1 MNLTERLAED
11 MKQAMKDK
19 DKLRLSVLRMV
30 KAAVKNREI
39 ETGQPLADD
48 DVLGVIQ
55 KELKQRR
62 DSLQAFESAG
72 RTDLVDEVKAEID
85 VLMSYLPK
93 QLSEDELR
101 GIVQSVIAELGAS
114 GKADVGKVMSAVMPK
129 VKGRADG
136 RLVQSIVQSLLV

>member
-1 MNLTERLAED
+1 VDLTQRLTED

-19 DKLRLSVLRMV
+19 DKVRLSVLRMV

-39 ETGQPLADD
+39 EIGRPLADD

-93 QLSEDELR
+93 QLSEEELR
-101 GIVQSVIAELGAS
+101 EIVQSVISELGAS

-136 RLVQSIVQSLLV
+136 RLVQSLVQSLLG

>member
-1 MNLTERLAED
+1 VDLTQRLTED
-11 MKQAMKDK
+11 MKQAMKQK
-19 DKLRLSVLRMV
+19 DKVRLSVLRMV

-39 ETGQPLADD
+39 EIGRPLADD

-101 GIVQSVIAELGAS
+101 EIVQSVISELGAS

-136 RLVQSIVQSLLV
+136 RLVQSLVQSLLG

>member
-1 MNLTERLAED
+1 VDLTQRLTED
-11 MKQAMKDK
+11 MKQAMKQK
-19 DKLRLSVLRMV
+19 DKVRLSVLRMV

-39 ETGQPLADD
+39 EIGRPLADD

-101 GIVQSVIAELGAS
+101 DIVQSVISELGAS

-136 RLVQSIVQSLLV
+136 RLVQSLVQSLLG

>member
-1 MNLTERLAED
+1 VDLTQRLTED
-11 MKQAMKDK
+11 MKQAMKEK
-19 DKLRLSVLRMV
+19 DKVRLSVLRMV

-39 ETGQPLADD
+39 EIGRPLADD

-93 QLSEDELR
+93 QLSEEELR
-101 GIVQSVIAELGAS
+101 EIVQSVISELGAS

-136 RLVQSIVQSLLV
+136 RLVQSLVQSLLG